1 MHEKRDGSLERASFG
16 PLHVRGHHR
25 QQKTCRRSRERLL
38 KATLMAKSLLRK
50 ETRETRSPLTTLLM
64 PSRRDALVKYRL
76 VFALPKKKAL
86 KIEIAFYPVC
96 LSFWNQ
102 RFLNMLI
109 CLCQPRLFIQI
120 TIYSRNPTFSLLKD
134 AKIAVKI
141 TFQGTDVV
149 CVHVFDIC
157 GFFSSTAIAQKSL
170 LEQLAG
176 NGELC
181 VRVCKQICVLNI
193 FFFVCIFMSET
204 EPRRRQ
210 CEHYKIFFGQF
221 PRKICSREK
230 FSDYAV
236 GLKQKCQTSDEA
248 DFREN

>member
-25 QQKTCRRSRERLL
+25 QQKKCRRSRERLL

-64 PSRRDALVKYRL
+64 PSRRVKYRL
-76 VFALPKKKAL
+76 VFALCTKKNPFKV
-86 KIEIAFYPVC
+86 EIAFHAVC

-109 CLCQPRLFIQI
+109 CLCQRRLFIQI

-134 AKIAVKI
+134 SEIAVKI

-176 NGELC
+176 NGVLCLC
-181 VRVCKQICVLNI
+181 V
-193 FFFVCIFMSET
+193 
-204 EPRRRQ
+204 
-210 CEHYKIFFGQF
+210 
-221 PRKICSREK
+221 
-230 FSDYAV
+230 
-236 GLKQKCQTSDEA
+236 
-248 DFREN
+248 